1 MEIDDN
7 EHKGLIFKID
17 RFCLQD
23 GPGIRTMVFMKG
35 CPLRCR
41 WCSNPESIN
50 PYPEIIVNDIRC
62 TKCGRCVEVCPQDAI
77 SLEQSI
83 RKINRLKCDNCLKCA
98 DVCPTQ
104 AIKAVGQ
111 YISVEEVMREVKAD
125 EIFYNNS
132 GGGVTV
138 SGGEPLMQRRFVN
151 ELLKEC
157 KLEGIGTAIETTG
170 YTSKEIFEEALSYID
185 IVLFDIKHLTSMA
198 HKKGT
203 GKSNKRIL
211 ENLYLISNM
220 ARIWLRFPI
229 IPGYNDTKENIHNVI
244 ELAKNIGAE
253 KVSLL
258 PYHTY
263 GVIKYKQL
271 GRRYRLKGLK
281 SPDDDNTGEI
291 QKDFLD
297 NMVKATIGY

>member
-1 MEIDDN
+1 MEMEDHDP
-7 EHKGLIFKID
+7 KGLIFKID

-41 WCSNPESIN
+41 WCSNPESQN
-50 PYPEIIVNDIRC
+50 PYSEIMVNNIRC
-62 TKCGRCVEVCPQDAI
+62 TQCGRCADVCPHDAI
-77 SLEQSI
+77 IFEHGI

-104 AIKAVGQ
+104 AISAVGMH
-111 YISVEEVMREVKAD
+111 ISVEEVMREVKAD

-132 GGGVTV
+132 GGGLTV
-138 SGGEPLMQRRFVN
+138 SGGEPLIQWRFVN
-151 ELLKEC
+151 KLLKEC
-157 KLEGIGTAIETTG
+157 QIEGINTAIETSG

-185 IVLFDIKHLTSMA
+185 LVLFDVKHLTPMA

-203 GKSNKRIL
+203 GRSNKRIL
-211 ENLYLISNM
+211 ENLYLVSNM

-229 IPGYNDTKENIHNVI
+229 IPGYNDTEENIHDVI
-244 ELAKNIGAE
+244 DLAKNIGAE

-258 PYHTY
+258 PYHDY
-263 GVIKYKQL
+263 GAIKYKQL
-271 GRRYRLKGLK
+271 GRRYSLKKLK
-281 SPDDDNTGEI
+281 SSDDDYILEI
-291 QKDFLD
+291 KKKFLG